1 MTSPFPEFFMLI
13 LGGFFVIWSYFGP
26 GRVQCNISFQRVPKA
41 RYERELDGVRK
52 RSAISQNKIC
62 IITSEQ
68 QATGKA
74 YYNQP

>member
-1 MTSPFPEFFMLI
+1 MTRFPEFSMLI
-13 LGGFFVIWSYFGP
+13 FGVFLVIWTNCRL

>member
-1 MTSPFPEFFMLI
+1 MTSLFPEFFHVNFWC
-13 LGGFFVIWSYFGP
+13 FFVIWSYCGP
-26 GRVQCNISFQRVPKA
+26 WRVQCNISFQRVPKA